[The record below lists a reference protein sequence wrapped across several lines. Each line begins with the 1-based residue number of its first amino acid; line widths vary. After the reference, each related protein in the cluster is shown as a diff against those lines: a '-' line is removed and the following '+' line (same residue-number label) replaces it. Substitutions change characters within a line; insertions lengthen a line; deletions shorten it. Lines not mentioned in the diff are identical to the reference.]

1 MSRIPKKL
9 PQGQGPPGTGR
20 KSKLLPPTK
29 TRTSGARDPV
39 DEALQDQIHRASLHA
54 FSSEAVSDEKIMA
67 EAVEKGLVAVGLR
80 AFCRMMEL
88 WGIGEEEASALL
100 GFDHRPVEAEIGIEP
115 FKRMSHTV
123 GIYRAL
129 HTLLSQESANAW
141 IKKPNSAE
149 LFGGKPALELLRTG
163 TPGFE
168 AVRSHLAAAL

>member
-1 MSRIPKKL
+1 MNKIPKKL
-9 PQGQGPPGTGR
+9 PQDQGPPGSGR

-54 FSSEAVSDEKIMA
+54 FSGEAVSDEKIMA
-67 EAVEKGLVAVGLR
+67 DAVERGLVAVGLKVY
-80 AFCRMMEL
+80 FRMMEL
-88 WGIGEEEASALL
+88 WGIDEKEAAALL

-115 FKRMSHTV
+115 FKRLSHTV

-129 HTLLSQESANAW
+129 HTLLSRDSANAW
-141 IKKPNSAE
+141 MKKPNSAE
-149 LFGGKPALELLRTG
+149 IFGGKPALELLRTG